1 MDHATNDP
9 RNLGGGDQRTALAK
23 QKNAQREEQVVALRI
38 RQHSFTAIAR
48 VVGLSRQNCQKAFV
62 RALHRSTTVD
72 IHTHHRTELAEL
84 EAEAKAA
91 WEMVDVKD
99 APRTRAAG
107 LAILNRI
114 HIRRAHLLGL
124 DAPTKLDVSGIYGS
138 GAEERS
144 EERRET
150 EQVWQSMS
158 REERARIYDTF
169 DAARNRLNAPV
180 ETTATVTIEPDNGNP
195 DVEPSP
201 ANDETET

>member
-1 MDHATNDP
+1 MPRFSVGVSFDAPERGQNSTRTFRLSSPTLWKSASPGHHRITRHMDHATNDP

-38 RQHSFTAIAR
+38 RQHSLTAIAR

-84 EAEAKAA
+84 EAEAKVP
-91 WEMVDVKD
+91 WEMGDVKD

-144 EERRET
+144 EERRENHRA
-150 EQVWQSMS
+150 WQAMTP
-158 REERARIYDTF
+158 E
-169 DAARNRLNAPV
+169 
-180 ETTATVTIEPDNGNP
+180 
-195 DVEPSP
+195 
-201 ANDETET
+201 